1 VRGDLFTPYLL
12 VNTYYGERDMKKET
26 TQALAYAIKDIKS
39 NGFNFLI
46 SKKTKDNFI
55 DIISYKNNA
64 IIFIQLKELTPKKNI
79 EYNNAII
86 SNIFK
91 YDIQAFYKLDVPFNV
106 IKEMWVYIK
115 KNGFYKIPIK

>member
-1 VRGDLFTPYLL
+1 
-12 VNTYYGERDMKKET
+12 MKKKT
-26 TQALAYAIKDIKS
+26 NQVLAYAIKDIKS